1 MSKFRL
7 ELNSEGVRELLRSQ
21 EMTSYCEELAQE
33 VAGRYGDDCKT
44 STHVG
49 PNRVNVSVYSDR
61 QNNGLMKALR

>member
-7 ELNSEGVRELLRSQ
+7 ELNTDAVRDLLRSQ
-21 EMTSYCEELAQE
+21 EMVSYCEELAQD
-33 VAGRYGDDCKT
+33 VAGRYGNDCKT
-44 STHVG
+44 STHTG

>member
-7 ELNSEGVRELLRSQ
+7 ELNTDAVRDLLRSQ
-21 EMTSYCEELAQE
+21 EMASYCEELAQD

-44 STHVG
+44 STHTG

-61 QNNGLMKALR
+61 QNNGLLKALR